1 MPSETIWSF
10 GYGSNMNVKA
20 LEARKKVQVLEH
32 TPAILKDFKMEF
44 NLSGIRHVE
53 PAFSGLAESPGSQ
66 VHGVAFKMSLESA
79 ENLTQCELST
89 DKYDKKMVML
99 HSYTGRELEGFIFMN
114 NSPPSTNICMHNVI
128 STGRRM
134 LKLSLKGLSSKS
146 SGTLIVSPD
155 FYFSS

>member
-1 MPSETIWSF
+1 MASETIWSF

-20 LEARKKVQVLEH
+20 LEARKRVQVLELNEH

-79 ENLTQCELST
+79 ENLI
-89 DKYDKKMVML
+89 
-99 HSYTGRELEGFIFMN
+99 R
-114 NSPPSTNICMHNVI
+114 
-128 STGRRM
+128 
-134 LKLSLKGLSSKS
+134 
-146 SGTLIVSPD
+146 
-155 FYFSS
+155 

>member
-1 MPSETIWSF
+1 MASETIWSF

-89 DKYDKKMVML
+89 DRYDKKMVML
-99 HSYTGRELEGFIFMN
+99 HWS
-114 NSPPSTNICMHNVI
+114 
-128 STGRRM
+128 
-134 LKLSLKGLSSKS
+134 
-146 SGTLIVSPD
+146 
-155 FYFSS
+155 